1 MEQRNCIK
9 YESLEKHYTDIK
21 YSKVQTIIDSNPV
34 IGKHFTNIIKTNN
47 DVELA
52 SKAYLKTKDEKLFN
66 WLPYN
71 VKETLFFKDPFY
83 YALED
88 YFSLEELRELFKTV
102 LEKSKGVGFKE
113 FIVRIFDIKG
123 IDIQTLNLLIRN
135 TELKEFPALL
145 SSSGTNGFSR
155 EGVSE
160 SLEHRT
166 KIHLMDLGL
175 VPKEREYT
183 YFGAKFSYNFFDS
196 FSRDEVV
203 KYFGEDLENS
213 GYSLYLNHIMTKEER
228 CKTALR
234 NNTFLRFHLDSL
246 PYSFLRMYKGK
257 KEFKAIVGDCRNRDN
272 KCFAIRLA
280 EKLNLSNSLDFLLG
294 D

>member
-1 MEQRNCIK
+1 MERKYCIN
-9 YESLEKHYTDIK
+9 YQSLEKHYTGIK
-21 YSKVQTIIDSNPV
+21 YSKVQTIIDSYPK
-34 IGKHFTNIIKTNN
+34 IGEHFTNIIKTNN

-52 SKAYLKTKDEKLFN
+52 GKAYLKTKELDLFY
-66 WLPYN
+66 WLPFD
-71 VKETLFFKDPFY
+71 VKVTLFFKDPFDY
-83 YALED
+83 ELEKA
-88 YFSLEELRELFKTV
+88 FSFEELEKLFKIV
-102 LEKSKGVGFKE
+102 LEKSKGVGFKD
-113 FIVRIFDIKG
+113 FIVQVFDIKG

-145 SSSGTNGFSR
+145 STSGTNCYSR
-155 EGVSE
+155 EGVSDL
-160 SLEHRT
+160 LEHRT
-166 KIHLMDLGL
+166 KLHLMDLRL

-183 YFGAKFSYNFFDS
+183 YFGAKFGYTFFDS
-196 FSRDEVV
+196 FSRDEVI
-203 KYFGEDLENS
+203 KYFGENLEDS

-228 CKTALR
+228 CKIAFR

-280 EKLNLSNSLDFLLG
+280 EKLNISNSLDFLLG